1 MESAILTKQALR
13 AQLLEQRR
21 QTSTIQKRAI
31 EDGITQRVLQ
41 SEWFAQAKTI
51 FVYYSTEEEIAT
63 HTLIQ
68 AGLAAG
74 KTICLPKCLPGHRM
88 EARQITSLADLT
100 EQTFGIPEP
109 GVHCAVIE
117 QEQIDLCIIPALAC
131 DRKGYRLGYGGGF
144 YDRFLD
150 GISAHTA
157 VLCASSRIYD
167 NLPREKFDIPC
178 SRIYTENE
186 VILP

>member
-1 MESAILTKQALR
+1 MESAIATKQALR

-21 QTSTIQKRAI
+21 QTSAVQKKAI
-31 EDGITQRVLQ
+31 DDAITQRVLQ
-41 SEWFAQAKTI
+41 YEWFAQAQTI

-63 HTLIQ
+63 HALIQ
-68 AGLAAG
+68 AGLRAG
-74 KTICLPKCLPGHRM
+74 KVICLPKCLSGHRM

-109 GVHCAVIE
+109 GAHCAAIPR
-117 QEQIDLCIIPALAC
+117 EQIDLCIVPALAC
-131 DRKGYRLGYGGGF
+131 DREGYRLGYGGGF

-157 VLCASSRIYD
+157 ALCVSSRIYD
-167 NLPREKFDIPC
+167 ILPRESFDIPC

>member
-74 KTICLPKCLPGHRM
+74 KTICLPK
-88 EARQITSLADLT
+88 
-100 EQTFGIPEP
+100 
-109 GVHCAVIE
+109 
-117 QEQIDLCIIPALAC
+117 
-131 DRKGYRLGYGGGF
+131 
-144 YDRFLD
+144 
-150 GISAHTA
+150 
-157 VLCASSRIYD
+157 
-167 NLPREKFDIPC
+167 
-178 SRIYTENE
+178 
-186 VILP
+186 